1 MKQYNPQLL
10 IPFVEKMIKDGQL
23 HRTLYTYMP
32 IDLLD
37 ERVKPVFEECKLWFS
52 SPANFNDPFDC
63 RIYPHIPTDDEL
75 AKYLA
80 THAENASPDD
90 YNIIREGIQKFGSG
104 LAKQAIDDVMNKSG
118 VKCFTPNNANILMW
132 SHYTNSHK
140 GICLEFDTLIDPEF
154 FVYPI
159 NVVYSKKYPNLEFTD
174 KRFTTEVLRTKSKD
188 WEYEQEVRVYK
199 TGNGYYFFN
208 PQSLRSI
215 TFGCNT
221 PVDKQSQIIEIIRRN
236 KYLDHVHFFKCKTS
250 SKEFKLEIDA
260 LIEKE

>member
-1 MKQYNPQLL
+1 MNQYKPQSL
-10 IPFVEKMIKDGQL
+10 IPLVERMIKDCQL
-23 HRTLYTYMP
+23 NRILYTYMP
-32 IDLLD
+32 VDLLD
-37 ERVKPVFEECKLWFS
+37 ERVRPIFEECKLWFS
-52 SPANFNDPFDC
+52 SPAYFNDPFDC
-63 RIYPHIPTDDEL
+63 KIYPNIPSNEKL
-75 AKYLA
+75 AIYLA
-80 THAENASPDD
+80 THAENATLAD
-90 YNIIREGIQKFGSG
+90 YKVIHEGIQKFGSG

-159 NVVYSKKYPNLEFTD
+159 NVIYSEEYPELEFTD

-199 TGNGYYFFN
+199 PQNGYHNFN
-208 PQSLRSI
+208 PKSLISV

-221 PVDKQSQIIEIIRRN
+221 PEDKKSQIIDIIRRN
-236 KYLDHVHFFKCKTS
+236 QSLEHVRFFRCKTN
-250 SKEFKLEIDA
+250 SKQFRLDIDS
-260 LIEKE
+260 L